1 MLRRAIF
8 INFMEFILKTM
19 MHHIKFQH
27 PYVLASLP
35 NVTSTVW
42 YFAKMIEFFAIERT
56 SYLTLSGVVFTN
68 LFELSSIKESVQG
81 EMRCQRSKQNKI
93 QLYSLYCSIIKYKPI
108 LANTKKSKF
117 KLDKNLTINVSKTN
131 DEDVYI
137 N

>member
-1 MLRRAIF
+1 MF

-19 MHHIKFQH
+19 MHNIKFKH

-68 LFELSSIKESVQG
+68 LFELSSIKRV
-81 EMRCQRSKQNKI
+81 
-93 QLYSLYCSIIKYKPI
+93 SLG
-108 LANTKKSKF
+108 
-117 KLDKNLTINVSKTN
+117 
-131 DEDVYI
+131 
-137 N
+137 